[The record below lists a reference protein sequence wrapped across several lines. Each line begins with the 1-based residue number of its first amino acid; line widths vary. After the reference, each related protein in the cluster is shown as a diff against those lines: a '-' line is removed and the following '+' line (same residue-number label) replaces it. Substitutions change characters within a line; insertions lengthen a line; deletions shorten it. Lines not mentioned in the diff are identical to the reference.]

1 MNCERSNVA
10 AYRDGCRCD
19 GCKEAETA
27 RKRQWRANRFLI
39 PTASDL
45 SPHPIPAL
53 RVLPGGRDDSWRDLA
68 ACIDTDQRMFFP
80 AQGDAN
86 RLARQMCASCPVR
99 IPCLDYAVDNHEE
112 FGIWGGT
119 TPRERQAI
127 RRRKR
132 GAA

>member
-19 GCKEAETA
+19 GCKTAESA
-27 RKRQWRANRFLI
+27 RKRQWRENRQPPVL
-39 PTASDL
+39 TL
-45 SPHPIPAL
+45 
-53 RVLPGGRDDSWRDLA
+53 LPGGLSWHDQARCA
-68 ACIDTDQRMFFP
+68 GTDQRMFFP

>member
-19 GCKEAETA
+19 GCREAESA
-27 RKRQWRANRFLI
+27 RKRQWRENRQPPVL
-39 PTASDL
+39 TL
-45 SPHPIPAL
+45 
-53 RVLPGGRDDSWRDLA
+53 LPGGRDDTWRDLA
-68 ACIDTDQRMFFP
+68 ACAGTDQRMFFP

>member
-10 AYRDGCRCD
+10 AYRDGCRCA
-19 GCKEAETA
+19 GCTTAESA
-27 RKRQWRANRFLI
+27 RKRQWRENRQPPVL
-39 PTASDL
+39 TL
-45 SPHPIPAL
+45 
-53 RVLPGGRDDSWRDLA
+53 LPGGRDDSWRDRA

-86 RLARQMCASCPVR
+86 TRARQMCAGCPVR
-99 IPCLDYAVDNHEE
+99 VPCLDYAVDNHEE

-127 RRRKR
+127 RRRRR